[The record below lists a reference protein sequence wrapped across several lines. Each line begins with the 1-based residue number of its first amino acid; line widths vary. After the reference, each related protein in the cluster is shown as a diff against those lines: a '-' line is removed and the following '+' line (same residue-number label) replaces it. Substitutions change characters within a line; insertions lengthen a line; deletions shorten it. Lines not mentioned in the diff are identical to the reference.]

1 LDPVVL
7 FFGLGEQ
14 FKFCGLASFSQAAK
28 LAYLQLSAPL
38 ADVLM
43 QNAALPIVCGP
54 CMLLPLVDG
63 ELVFPIVPCAWAIE
77 MPATSATTAV
87 KVVTV
92 FFIMRLLD
100 DAD

>member
-1 LDPVVL
+1 
-7 FFGLGEQ
+7 
-14 FKFCGLASFSQAAK
+14 
-28 LAYLQLSAPL
+28 
-38 ADVLM
+38 
-43 QNAALPIVCGP
+43 
-54 CMLLPLVDG
+54 VDG

-100 DAD
+100 DAG